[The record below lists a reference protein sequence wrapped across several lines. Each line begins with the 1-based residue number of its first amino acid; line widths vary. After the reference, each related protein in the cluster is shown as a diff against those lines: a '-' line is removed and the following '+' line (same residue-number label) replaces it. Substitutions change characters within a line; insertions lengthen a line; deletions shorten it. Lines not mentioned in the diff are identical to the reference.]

1 MKEQLFVGLLAFACV
16 GGIGRGHLIF
26 RITRRL
32 VSGYVSKIRTSF
44 SAFLYN
50 LTMSNQQQCELTI
63 LMPCLNEAETVA
75 GCIADARRFI
85 AEQGICAEVL
95 IADNGSCDGS
105 REVAV
110 AAGARVI
117 QVEEKGYGAAL
128 SAGIEAALGKFVI
141 MADADGSYDFYA
153 ISPILN
159 ALRSGSQ
166 LVMGNRFKGG
176 IASGAM
182 PLLHRYL
189 GNPVLS
195 FVGRLFYG
203 GPVGDFHCGLRG
215 FRRESMLGLGL
226 LAPGME
232 FASEM
237 VVKSVINDFAVTE
250 VPVKLRPDGRSRAPH
265 LRTWRDGWRHLRL
278 LMLFSPRWLFLIPGL
293 LLLLI
298 GGTLLLWLLFAPL
311 SFQHVKLG
319 VHSMIYS
326 GAAVIIG
333 FQMLLFAVFTRMLGM
348 RYGWLPHSPVYERV
362 FTFLALE
369 RMVLLALVM
378 MLSGGFLSVGAVN
391 EWANLSFGNL
401 DPADMMRRVVPAVTL
416 ILLGSVTFLS
426 AFFMEALRM
435 ESQGQSTMSKKP
447 RIASHTV
454 QL

>member
-1 MKEQLFVGLLAFACV
+1 M
-16 GGIGRGHLIF
+16 
-26 RITRRL
+26 
-32 VSGYVSKIRTSF
+32 
-44 SAFLYN
+44 N
-50 LTMSNQQQCELTI
+50 NQQQCELTI

-75 GCIADARRFI
+75 GCIAEARRFI

-105 REVAV
+105 RELAV

-117 QVEEKGYGAAL
+117 QVQEKGYGAAL
-128 SAGIEAALGKFVI
+128 SAGIEAALGKYVI
-141 MADADGSYDFYA
+141 MADADGSYDFYGL
-153 ISPILN
+153 SPILN
-159 ALRSGSQ
+159 ALRNGSQ

-203 GPVGDFHCGLRG
+203 APIGDFHCGLRG
-215 FRRESMLGLGL
+215 FQREPVLALGL

-237 VVKSVINDFAVTE
+237 VVKSVINGLLVTE

-293 LLLLI
+293 LLLLV
-298 GGTLLLWLLFAPL
+298 GGTLMLWLLFAPL
-311 SFQHVKLG
+311 SFQDIKLG

-348 RYGWLPHSPVYERV
+348 RYGWLPHSTVYERV
-362 FTFLALE
+362 FAFLALE
-369 RMVLLALVM
+369 RMVLLALL
-378 MLSGGFLSVGAVN
+378 MLLGGGALSMAAVS
-391 EWANLSFGNL
+391 EWAGVAFGDLN
-401 DPADMMRRVVPAVTL
+401 PEEMMRRVVPAVTL
-416 ILLGSVTFLS
+416 ILLGSAIFLS

-435 ESQGQSTMSKKP
+435 EAQRLPLLLRKTQS
-447 RIASHTV
+447 ASHV
-454 QL
+454 VER

>member
-1 MKEQLFVGLLAFACV
+1 M
-16 GGIGRGHLIF
+16 
-26 RITRRL
+26 
-32 VSGYVSKIRTSF
+32 
-44 SAFLYN
+44 N
-50 LTMSNQQQCELTI
+50 NQQQCELTI

-75 GCIADARRFI
+75 GCIAEARRFI

-105 REVAV
+105 RELAV

-117 QVEEKGYGAAL
+117 QVQEKGYGAAL
-128 SAGIEAALGKFVI
+128 SAGIEAALGKYVI
-141 MADADGSYDFYA
+141 MADADGSYDFYGL
-153 ISPILN
+153 SPILN
-159 ALRSGSQ
+159 ALRNGSQ

-203 GPVGDFHCGLRG
+203 APIGDFHCGLRG
-215 FRRESMLGLGL
+215 FQREPVINGL
-226 LAPGME
+226 L
-232 FASEM
+232 
-237 VVKSVINDFAVTE
+237 VTE

-293 LLLLI
+293 LLLLV
-298 GGTLLLWLLFAPL
+298 GGTLMLWLLFAPL
-311 SFQHVKLG
+311 SFQDIKLG

-348 RYGWLPHSPVYERV
+348 RYGWLPHSTVYERV
-362 FTFLALE
+362 FAFLALE
-369 RMVLLALVM
+369 RMVLLALL
-378 MLSGGFLSVGAVN
+378 MLLGGGALSMAAVS
-391 EWANLSFGNL
+391 EWAGVAFGDLN
-401 DPADMMRRVVPAVTL
+401 PEEMMRRVVPAVTL
-416 ILLGSVTFLS
+416 ILLGSAIFLS

-435 ESQGQSTMSKKP
+435 EAQRLPLLLRKTQS
-447 RIASHTV
+447 ASHV
-454 QL
+454 VER

>member
-1 MKEQLFVGLLAFACV
+1 M
-16 GGIGRGHLIF
+16 
-26 RITRRL
+26 
-32 VSGYVSKIRTSF
+32 
-44 SAFLYN
+44 N
-50 LTMSNQQQCELTI
+50 NQQQCELTI

-75 GCIADARRFI
+75 DCIAEAQRFI

-105 REVAV
+105 RELAV
-110 AAGARVI
+110 AAGARII
-117 QVEEKGYGAAL
+117 QVQEKGYGAAL

-153 ISPILN
+153 LGPILD
-159 ALRSGSQ
+159 ALRNGSQ

-203 GPVGDFHCGLRG
+203 APIGDFHCGLRG
-215 FRRESMLGLGL
+215 FQREPMLALGL

-237 VVKSVINDFAVTE
+237 VVKSVLNGLVVTE
-250 VPVKLRPDGRSRAPH
+250 VPVRLRPDGRSRAPH

-293 LLLLI
+293 LLLLV
-298 GGTLLLWLLFAPL
+298 GGTLMLWLLFAPL
-311 SFQHVKLG
+311 SFQDIKLG

-362 FTFLALE
+362 FAFLALE

-378 MLSGGFLSVGAVN
+378 LLGGGALSMAAVN
-391 EWANLSFGNL
+391 EWAGLSFGDLN
-401 DPADMMRRVVPAVTL
+401 PEDMMRRVVPAVTL
-416 ILLGSVTFLS
+416 ILLGSAIFLS

-435 ESQGQSTMSKKP
+435 EAQRLPLVLKKTQSAP
-447 RIASHTV
+447 HV
-454 QL
+454 VEH